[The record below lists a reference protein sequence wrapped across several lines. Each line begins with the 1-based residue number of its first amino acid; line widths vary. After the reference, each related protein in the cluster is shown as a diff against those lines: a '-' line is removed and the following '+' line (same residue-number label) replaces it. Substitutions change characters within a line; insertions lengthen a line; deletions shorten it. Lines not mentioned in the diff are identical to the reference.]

1 MMYCVPIQNVTVQ
14 LIMFSNR
21 FRAYGQCCVFYRFFG
36 VEQGRARRGAG
47 GAFSPPSNF
56 EMEKKWENRAQTKKR
71 RRKKEGGNGKLN
83 R

>member
-47 GAFSPPSNF
+47 GAFSPPVILRWRKNGRTGPKQNKG
-56 EMEKKWENRAQTKKR
+56 EEEEKKKGET
-71 RRKKEGGNGKLN
+71 GS
-83 R
+83 